1 MKTIITSLFLLPTL
15 FINAQETKSI
25 LKNNTDFAFDLY
37 KNLDEKDKEKNVFL
51 SPYSISTAM
60 AMTYS
65 GAGGKTALELAKGMH
80 FNSDVKKSD
89 EEFKWLIDAINS
101 LNNSDVKI
109 SVANRLFGDKRFKF
123 NLSYLDGVKNN
134 YNAPLE
140 KLDFVK
146 DLEGSRKK
154 INTWVEDKTNNKIKE
169 LIKKNVMDDSTK
181 LVLVN
186 AIYFYGD
193 WAKQFDSSHTQ
204 KKDFYLNNES
214 KIQHKMMWQKNYFQ
228 YMENNDFQAIRM
240 PYKGNTLYMEV
251 YLPIKKDGISDFE
264 KLLTSE
270 NYEKWNN
277 DFKSEEVYLTFPK
290 YKMTCDFSLGE
301 IFEEK
306 MGMKTAFSDAAD
318 FYGMVEKKESGL
330 KISKVI
336 HKAFIDV
343 SEKGT
348 EAAAATAV
356 MMIKTTSSAHRE
368 PDPFK
373 IFTADHP
380 FIFMIK
386 DKATGSILFM
396 GKVMNPSIKE

>member
-1 MKTIITSLFLLPTL
+1 MKTIITTLFLLQTL
-15 FINAQETKSI
+15 LIKAQETKSI
-25 LKNNTDFAFDLY
+25 LKNNIDFAFDLY

-65 GAGGKTALELAKGMH
+65 GARGKTAIELAQGMH
-80 FNSDVKKSD
+80 FNKEIKKSD
-89 EEFKWLIDAINS
+89 EEFKWLIDAIIS

-109 SVANRLFGDKRFKF
+109 SVANRLFGDKKFKF
-123 NLSYLDGVKNN
+123 NLTYLDGVENN

-140 KLDFVK
+140 KVDFVK
-146 DLEGSRKK
+146 NLEASRIN
-154 INTWVEDKTNNKIKE
+154 INTWVEKQTNNKIKE
-169 LIKKNVMDDSTK
+169 LIKQKVMDDSTK

-193 WAKQFDSSHTQ
+193 WAKQFDSTRTR
-204 KKDFYLNNES
+204 KGDFYLNNES

-240 PYKGNTLYMEV
+240 PYKGNTLNMEV
-251 YLPIKKDGISDFE
+251 YLPNKKDGISDFE

-270 NYEKWNN
+270 NYEKWNKE
-277 DFKSEEVYLTFPK
+277 FKSEEVNLTFPK
-290 YKMTCDFSLGE
+290 YKMTCDFSLGK

-306 MGMKTAFSDAAD
+306 MGMKTAFSDDAD
-318 FYGMVEKKESGL
+318 FYGMVEKKEKGL

-356 MMIKTTSSAHRE
+356 IMTAVTTSLNHYDN
-368 PDPFK
+368 PIKYFN
-373 IFTADHP
+373 ADHP

-396 GKVMNPSIKE
+396 GKVMNPSITE

>member
-1 MKTIITSLFLLPTL
+1 MKTIITTLLLLPTL

-25 LKNNTDFAFDLY
+25 LKNNIDFAFDLY

-65 GAGGKTALELAKGMH
+65 GARGKTAMELAQGMH
-80 FNSDVKKSD
+80 FNTDIKKSD
-89 EEFKWLIDAINS
+89 EEFKWLMDAINS
-101 LNNSDVKI
+101 LNNSDVNI

-123 NLSYLDGVKNN
+123 NSTYLEGINTHF
-134 YNAPLE
+134 NAPLE
-140 KLDFVK
+140 KVDFVK

-154 INTWVEDKTNNKIKE
+154 INTWVEDKTHNKIKE
-169 LIKKNVMDDSTK
+169 LIKQKVMDDSTK

-251 YLPIKKDGISDFE
+251 YLPNKKDGMSDFE
-264 KLLTSE
+264 KLFTSE

-277 DFKSEEVYLTFPK
+277 NFKSEEVYLTFPK
-290 YKMTCDFSLGE
+290 YKLTCDFSLGK

-306 MGMKTAFSDAAD
+306 MGMKTAFSDDAD
-318 FYGMVEKKESGL
+318 FYGMVEKKEKGL

-356 MMIKTTSSAHRE
+356 IMTIVTSSLNQYE
-368 PDPFK
+368 NPIKYFN
-373 IFTADHP
+373 ADHP

-396 GKVMNPSIKE
+396 GKVMKPSITE

>member
-1 MKTIITSLFLLPTL
+1 MKYILFSIFLLPNFL
-15 FINAQETKSI
+15 SAQETKSI
-25 LKNNTDFAFDLY
+25 LKSNTDFAFDLF

-65 GAGGKTALELAKGMH
+65 GANGKTAAELATGMH

-89 EEFKWLIDAINS
+89 EEFKWLINSING

-123 NLSYLDGVKNN
+123 NLTYLDGIKNN
-134 YNAPLE
+134 FNAPLE
-140 KLDFVK
+140 ILDFVK
-146 DLEGSRKK
+146 NLEGARNT
-154 INTWVEDKTNNKIKE
+154 INTWVEKQTNNKIKE
-169 LIKKNVMDDSTK
+169 LIKKKVMDDSTK

-193 WAKQFDSSHTQ
+193 WAKQFDSTHTL
-204 KKDFYLNNES
+204 KGDFYLNNET
-214 KIQHKMMWQKNYFQ
+214 KIEHKLMWQKSYFQ
-228 YMENNDFQAIRM
+228 YMENKDFQAIRM

-251 YLPIKKDGISDFE
+251 YLPIKKDGMNEFE
-264 KLLTSE
+264 KQLTSE
-270 NYEKWNN
+270 NYEKWNKE
-277 DFKSEEVYLTFPK
+277 FKSEEVSLTFPK
-290 YKMTCDFSLGE
+290 YKMTCDFSLGK

-306 MGMKTAFSDAAD
+306 MGMETAFSDAAD
-318 FYGMVEKKESGL
+318 FYGMVEKKEKGL

-336 HKAFIDV
+336 HKAFIEV

-356 MMIKTTSSAHRE
+356 IMTAVTSSINHDYKS
-368 PDPFK
+368 PK
-373 IFTADHP
+373 YFTADHP

-396 GKVMNPSIKE
+396 GKVLNPSKAE

>member
-1 MKTIITSLFLLPTL
+1 MKSILLSLLLLPTIVL
-15 FINAQETKSI
+15 NAQETKSI

-65 GAGGKTALELAKGMH
+65 GANGETAKELASGMH

-89 EEFKWLIDAINS
+89 EEFKWLINAINS

-109 SVANRLFGDKRFKF
+109 NVANRLFGDKRFKF
-123 NLSYLDGVKNN
+123 NLTYLEGINNN

-140 KLDFVK
+140 KVDFVK

-193 WAKQFDSSHTQ
+193 WAKQFDSTRTR
-204 KKDFYLNNES
+204 KGDFYLNNDT
-214 KIQHKMMWQKNYFQ
+214 KIQNKLMWQKDYFQ
-228 YMENNDFQAIRM
+228 YMENSDFQAIRM

-251 YLPIKKDGISDFE
+251 YLPNKKDGIKDFE
-264 KLLTSE
+264 KLLNSE
-270 NYEKWNN
+270 NYAKWNK
-277 DFKSEEVYLTFPK
+277 DFKSEEVAVTFPK
-290 YKMTCDFSLGE
+290 YRMTCDFSLGK

-306 MGMKTAFSDAAD
+306 MGMATAFSDDAD
-318 FYGMVEKKESGL
+318 FYKMVEKKEKGL

-356 MMIKTTSSAHRE
+356 IMDVVTSSAYRE
-368 PDPFK
+368 PDPYK

-380 FIFMIK
+380 FIFIIK

-396 GKVMNPSIKE
+396 GKVMNPSLTE

>member
-1 MKTIITSLFLLPTL
+1 MKTIITALLLLPSIL
-15 FINAQETKSI
+15 LNAQEPKSVTKY
-25 LKNNTDFAFDLY
+25 NTEFAFDLY
-37 KNLDEKDKEKNVFL
+37 KNLNEKDKEKNVFL

-65 GAGGKTALELAKGMH
+65 GANGETAKELAKGMH

-123 NLSYLDGVKNN
+123 NLSYLEGINNN
-134 YNAPLE
+134 YGAPLE
-140 KLDFVK
+140 KVDYIN

-169 LIKKNVMDDSTK
+169 LIKKSVLDDSTK

-193 WAKQFDSSHTQ
+193 WAKQFDSTRTRKS
-204 KKDFYLNNES
+204 DFYLNNDT
-214 KIQHKMMWQKNYFQ
+214 KIQNKLMWQKDYFQ
-228 YMENNDFQAIRM
+228 FMSADDFQAIRM

-251 YLPIKKDGISDFE
+251 YLPNKKDGIKDFE

-270 NYEKWNN
+270 NHEKWNK
-277 DFKSEEVYLTFPK
+277 DFKSEEVIVTFPK

-318 FYGMVEKKESGL
+318 FYGMVEKKEKGL

-368 PDPFK
+368 PNPYK

-380 FIFMIK
+380 FFFMIK

-396 GKVMNPSIKE
+396 GKVMDPSKAE